1 VRDLQSVAP
10 KLSGHRLPRCLVV
23 ALTLLTATACTEEQS
38 TEPNSTPRAALAT
51 ETCGA
56 ECVLVNDAAP
66 FLAARFNA
74 DSAGIPVPIGIVEVS
89 GNAGARIS
97 LALIADLEV
106 LRTMGQN
113 VRLLVEVDGGTEA
126 YSIADLRR
134 GVTAYTFD
142 RAGQVR
148 LRYSLERRVTAAAP
162 DLQVR
167 VVQRL
172 SGDATVAAIQR
183 RWIAA
188 AGPALAMQSVL
199 TCQITGE
206 ITTGCDNTVTT
217 TPYVATSFLGATFQ
231 SDPGTGQSHP
241 IAISFARPVKAVT
254 IRIVDSD
261 CPGNQMIASDAGGTV
276 GALSFSY
283 DNQPGNDAINET
295 RTITAP
301 AGRSITRVDLIPDP
315 CEYVAYSGSW
325 EALPLTLNVACLPAP
340 VVRGQSV
347 TCTASATDPNVPIT
361 VSEWR
366 FDSPDLSGPIVETS
380 SATVWS
386 GTAAAGGVVHVTG
399 TLDGAQAMGDGQLTV
414 AARNWSQDT
423 VAYRLT
429 EVIPSGLPI
438 RPKVPGE
445 LGNHAGD
452 AQGYLPPG
460 GFPQVTSGPNQG
472 VFYFTRVPV
481 AAKSDIRINRVAL
494 SLNSDFY
501 LRQPKS
507 VPSGSTKCAQADVL
521 PFLPKAENHE
531 GLTLASNSHAGTW
544 RRELNA
550 RVPQATENVV
560 ALNDVSLL
568 QAKAQTAAQPGIQAA
583 LANSRDQINGGTVP
597 PIVHC
602 TFRYF

>member
-199 TCQITGE
+199 TCQITG
-206 ITTGCDNTVTT
+206 
-217 TPYVATSFLGATFQ
+217 
-231 SDPGTGQSHP
+231 
-241 IAISFARPVKAVT
+241 
-254 IRIVDSD
+254 
-261 CPGNQMIASDAGGTV
+261 
-276 GALSFSY
+276 
-283 DNQPGNDAINET
+283 
-295 RTITAP
+295 
-301 AGRSITRVDLIPDP
+301 
-315 CEYVAYSGSW
+315 
-325 EALPLTLNVACLPAP
+325 
-340 VVRGQSV
+340 
-347 TCTASATDPNVPIT
+347 
-361 VSEWR
+361 
-366 FDSPDLSGPIVETS
+366 
-380 SATVWS
+380 
-386 GTAAAGGVVHVTG
+386 
-399 TLDGAQAMGDGQLTV
+399 
-414 AARNWSQDT
+414 
-423 VAYRLT
+423 
-429 EVIPSGLPI
+429 
-438 RPKVPGE
+438 
-445 LGNHAGD
+445 
-452 AQGYLPPG
+452 
-460 GFPQVTSGPNQG
+460 
-472 VFYFTRVPV
+472 
-481 AAKSDIRINRVAL
+481 
-494 SLNSDFY
+494 
-501 LRQPKS
+501 
-507 VPSGSTKCAQADVL
+507 
-521 PFLPKAENHE
+521 
-531 GLTLASNSHAGTW
+531 
-544 RRELNA
+544 
-550 RVPQATENVV
+550 
-560 ALNDVSLL
+560 
-568 QAKAQTAAQPGIQAA
+568 
-583 LANSRDQINGGTVP
+583 
-597 PIVHC
+597 
-602 TFRYF
+602 